1 MPIYYCTAWL
11 FFCRGCQK
19 KCLPRSATCYQ
30 AYFAYLI
37 RWLWNQHNVEPRIH
51 PPMRFH
57 YSILPRHKQVYA
69 FEVFS
74 ILSCLLFSSHGWM
87 YKSNGCVV
95 QVQIYWNDFFLTK
108 SSLETCGYRI
118 YVPMKRAI
126 TNTVKSS
133 CYSFNSF
140 SQGQVSSTLFLFK
153 PFFSI
158 NCLALFRYFGQVS
171 VVYLNHFFQ

>member
-1 MPIYYCTAWL
+1 MLNPESTHPCDSTILFYQDISKCMHLRCSAFYHACCFPHMDGCTSQMDVL
-11 FFCRGCQK
+11 CKCKYIEMIFF
-19 KCLPRSATCYQ
+19 
-30 AYFAYLI
+30 F
-37 RWLWNQHNVEPRIH
+37 
-51 PPMRFH
+51 
-57 YSILPRHKQVYA
+57 
-69 FEVFS
+69 
-74 ILSCLLFSSHGWM
+74 
-87 YKSNGCVV
+87 
-95 QVQIYWNDFFLTK
+95 FFLTK

-118 YVPMKRAI
+118 YVPMKRVI
-126 TNTVKSS
+126 TNTVKSSS